1 MSPESKQAKLAKN
14 SYKDLKDS
22 PSGKQLKQEILSAI
36 LSYSHKMPDWGSLNI
51 KVL

>member
-1 MSPESKQAKLAKN
+1 MSPNSKEAKLAKN
-14 SYKDLKDS
+14 NYKDLKDS